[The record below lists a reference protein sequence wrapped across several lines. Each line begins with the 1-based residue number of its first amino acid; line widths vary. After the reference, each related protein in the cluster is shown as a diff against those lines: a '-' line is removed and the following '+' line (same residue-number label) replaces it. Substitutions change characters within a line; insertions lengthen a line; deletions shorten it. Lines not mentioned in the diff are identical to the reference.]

1 MSAWL
6 LPEFPDGGVTYDY
19 REHNYLFPYTTQTCI
34 IFRCLYK
41 NIRSNLLSFCIVD
54 CANCCMY
61 IKKCKI
67 KYMFKSNRVHYFV
80 ECFQKISTSG
90 YSSEAYNYYQVIY
103 LLHSITSII
112 IFNCRA
118 LHCTAFVSLPSSR
131 YGLNNV
137 ERDVKHQIL
146 IISSS
151 ISLQI
156 STYIHTHFSYFN
168 AYSVLFGKIK
178 LRFFFYFNPPNL
190 CLCPRRY

>member
-1 MSAWL
+1 MCLQGFSRNSPMAWL
-6 LPEFPDGGVTYDY
+6 PMT
-19 REHNYLFPYTTQTCI
+19 REHNYFPYTTQTCI

-41 NIRSNLLSFCIVD
+41 NIRSNLLSFYIVD
-54 CANCCMY
+54 CTNCCMY

-80 ECFQKISTSG
+80 ECFQKISSSG
-90 YSSEAYNYYQVIY
+90 YSSEAYNYYQVIC

-131 YGLNNV
+131 YGL
-137 ERDVKHQIL
+137 RDVKHH
-146 IISSS
+146 IIISSSS
-151 ISLQI
+151 ISLKT

-178 LRFFFYFNPPNL
+178 LRFFFLF
-190 CLCPRRY
+190 